1 MADIKRLLNKKGWTG
16 RELGIIEVSSMATAF
31 ANALAGKPAKPL
43 VEDNE
48 FRRMLDSLTDR
59 HQASIYRGYLSIH
72 EWLSIFYNVARANEQ
87 QAQLQFKSISAYI
100 IEAEIAETVYR
111 YIESLPLI
119 MTEKQYKEAVEQGR
133 ERYLNGEDGKG
144 LAYGVLNLIY
154 YAMEYY
160 IKLLT
165 KEPKKPNP
173 LKPIRKKYLTAPV
186 ESQLIRSRYNE
197 AAGYGYY
204 TLEDGRRS
212 DQMSEDEWKEAI
224 QKPEL
229 KKALDEMERMGG
241 LMEEAYF
248 SNYGAADIA
257 ESRIIQKAR
266 VLFKGGT
273 DKDADEA
280 QEKLTAPCEW
290 HYYEEAPEDLNKWE
304 VLEDSVLCY
313 EIFRKSLGGEDETPE
328 DYTEEAKAF
337 VEEFKEAVDV
347 IIEDIDKRYFKGVD
361 GLSKL
366 PIEEWETTL
375 FDWTQLYEK
384 DFYGFKAD
392 TDQDF
397 VIFDGNKRAL
407 TNGIAIIRP
416 SDFLGRARGIDEDGN
431 YTPPKVVNSL
441 ASRSLESFFPEA
453 EEYAEKIE
461 EIENGREALLD
472 SYYYIKGYNLTI
484 DLIAEYY
491 DIPAISVFK
500 VDIEGIEVKIDAIN
514 DMTPIVYM
522 QIKNTYYE
530 DEELKKKKLQVLKD
544 IFPEIDYKS
553 LDIPEENIDALK
565 KSFKDFKA
573 FKDRETI
580 TNLVCYRPHESEGGG
595 E

>member
-16 RELGIIEVSSMATAF
+16 RELGIIEISSMATAF
-31 ANALAGKPAKPL
+31 KNALAGKPEKPL
-43 VEDNE
+43 VEENE
-48 FRRMLDSLTDR
+48 FRRMLDSLTDK

-72 EWLSIFYNVARANEQ
+72 DWLSIFYNVAKANEQ
-87 QAQLQFKSISAYI
+87 QAQLQFKSLSAYI
-100 IEAEIAETVYR
+100 IEAEIAETAYR

-119 MTEKQYKEAVEQGR
+119 MSEKQYKETIEQGR
-133 ERYLNGEDGKG
+133 ERYLKGEDGEG
-144 LAYGVLNLIY
+144 RADSTLNLIY
-154 YAMEYY
+154 RAMDYY
-160 IKLLT
+160 IKLLE

-173 LKPIRKKYLTAPV
+173 LKPIKKKYEAAPV
-186 ESQLIRSRYNE
+186 ESQLIRSLFVKTGDY
-197 AAGYGYY
+197 
-204 TLEDGRRS
+204 
-212 DQMSEDEWKEAI
+212 
-224 QKPEL
+224 
-229 KKALDEMERMGG
+229 MERAGE

-257 ESRIIQKAR
+257 ESRLIQRAK

-273 DKDADEA
+273 EKDADEA

-290 HYYEEAPEDLNKWE
+290 HYYEEAPKDLTKWE
-304 VLEDSVLCY
+304 ILEDDFIY
-313 EIFRKSLGGEDETPE
+313 EIFRKSLREEGSPE
-328 DYTEEAKAF
+328 EYLEEAKAF

-347 IIEDIDKRYFKGVD
+347 IIEDIDKRYYKGAD
-361 GLSKL
+361 GLAKI
-366 PIEEWETTL
+366 PIEEWQTTGL
-375 FDWTQLYEK
+375 SWTELYNM

-397 VIFDGNKRAL
+397 ILLNGNHRAL

-416 SDFLGRARGIDEDGN
+416 SDFLGKARGIDENGD
-431 YTPPKVVNSL
+431 YIPPKVVNAL

-453 EEYAEKIE
+453 EEYADRIE

-472 SYYYIKGYNLTI
+472 SYYFLKGYNLTI

-491 DIPAISVFK
+491 EIPAIDVFK
-500 VDIEGIEVKIDAIN
+500 VDLERIEVKIDAIN
-514 DMTPIVYM
+514 DITPVLYL

-530 DEELKKKKLQVLKD
+530 DEELKKKKIQVLKD

-553 LDIPEENIDALK
+553 VTIPEENIEALK
-565 KSFKDFKA
+565 ESFKDFKA
-573 FKDRETI
+573 FKDRATI
-580 TNLVCYRPHESEGGG
+580 ANLVCYRPHESKGGG